1 MLPVMTLKRPAV
13 VRTSSGLTLGFRA
26 ACVLLATFGSVA
38 ATPAVQAATPTV
50 IVVSPHVSSITH
62 EFGQGFARWHEAQFG
77 EAARVEWRNLGGTS
91 DALKFVQSE
100 FASKPDGIGVDV
112 FFGGGLEPFLLLAD
126 KRLLE
131 VCRLPESVLAGLP
144 LHAGGMEIYDPEF
157 RWYGAA
163 LSSFGILQNTRVQH
177 RLGLPQVRR
186 WDQLAD
192 PRLVGWVGVGDPRNS
207 ATMNNMFEAF
217 LQAYG
222 WQRGWELLTC
232 MAGNATKFDR
242 LSSSTAKDVTL
253 GETAYGL
260 AIDFYGFTQVAAAG
274 RTNMTFVLPEDFT
287 AISLDGIAVLRGA
300 PNQHTARRFL
310 EFVLGD
316 AGQKLWHLPK
326 GHPEGAQQY
335 SIERMSVRPGL
346 YERYRDVSNIAYSP
360 FALNQRFRYD
370 TRLARERREVVAAL
384 AGAALVDCHPE
395 LRAAWRTVI
404 RRGAPADDV
413 VRLGAM
419 PISESEAL
427 SLARER
433 WRDPAFRNRLKLDW
447 QNEARARYSRIAAR
461 DHAAAN

>member
-1 MLPVMTLKRPAV
+1 
-13 VRTSSGLTLGFRA
+13 
-26 ACVLLATFGSVA
+26 
-38 ATPAVQAATPTV
+38 
-50 IVVSPHVSSITH
+50 
-62 EFGQGFARWHEAQFG
+62 
-77 EAARVEWRNLGGTS
+77 
-91 DALKFVQSE
+91 
-100 FASKPDGIGVDV
+100 
-112 FFGGGLEPFLLLAD
+112 
-126 KRLLE
+126 
-131 VCRLPESVLAGLP
+131 
-144 LHAGGMEIYDPEF
+144 
-157 RWYGAA
+157 
-163 LSSFGILQNTRVQH
+163 
-177 RLGLPQVRR
+177 
-186 WDQLAD
+186 
-192 PRLVGWVGVGDPRNS
+192 
-207 ATMNNMFEAF
+207 
-217 LQAYG
+217 
-222 WQRGWELLTC
+222 